1 MEKEVPSN
9 IAMNNEREYKE
20 MKAVLP
26 GLWDY
31 LWSHSFKFFSLE
43 NRAPIKTETS
53 LSSRPVA
60 TFQLYHLQ
68 VSWLYASYLTSNGG
82 NNTALR
88 VKGEMS

>member
-31 LWSHSFKFFSLE
+31 L
-43 NRAPIKTETS
+43 
-53 LSSRPVA
+53 
-60 TFQLYHLQ
+60 
-68 VSWLYASYLTSNGG
+68 
-82 NNTALR
+82 
-88 VKGEMS
+88 